1 MLKAVIFD
9 FDGTLADTAPAI
21 VATMKQTFREM
32 GLPEPEEELIKS
44 TIGLPLEG
52 CCRISGNLEESQ
64 VEVAASTYRRIF
76 NDYAATHTKVYP
88 GVVDT
93 MNALAARGLRLAIAT
108 SRGPNSLDLV
118 LRTNSIEVVFE
129 TRVTGHDGYAPKPAP
144 DMVLVL
150 LERMG
155 LTPDEALVVGDTTFD
170 IEMGN
175 GAGCRTCAVTYGN
188 HSREKLLTA
197 NPTCH
202 IDSMPELMDI
212 PEVSEAG
219 RGR

>member
-64 VEVAASTYRRIF
+64 VEVASEIYRRIF
-76 NDYAATHTKVYP
+76 NDFAASHTKVYP

-93 MNALAARGLRLAIAT
+93 MKALAAKGLRLAIAT

-118 LRTNSIEVVFE
+118 LRTNNIDVVFE
-129 TRVTGHDGYAPKPAP
+129 TRVTGHDGFAPKPAP

-155 LTPDEALVVGDTTFD
+155 LTPDEAIVVGDTTFD

-188 HSREKLLTA
+188 HSLEKLLTA
-197 NPTCH
+197 NPTYH

-219 RGR
+219 RGM